1 MRFCTSSF
9 FLSVLLG
16 QQQDPDH
23 TMFTATSI
31 TQPFVQTGC
40 PVKLL
45 IHCSSCVR
53 LMPICCHQ
61 DIHTWPGHCKEP
73 DYAAS
78 SLHQPTSA
86 SLTELQSRHIV
97 GLLVKTPFFSRK
109 KISRQQCPWES
120 CCSPSAPMSHRS
132 PTWWARQCHIAWL
145 LPHCQPDRHTVSR
158 LMPPPPSRCS
168 FLGGCSSSK
177 PHKLAP
183 GQHHGLSEITAS
195 AGQK

>member
-16 QQQDPDH
+16 QRQDPDH

-31 TQPFVQTGC
+31 TQPFVQPGC

-45 IHCSSCVR
+45 IHWSSCVR

-86 SLTELQSRHIV
+86 FLTELQSHHIV
-97 GLLVKTPFFSRK
+97 GLLVKTPVLLGK
-109 KISRQQCPWES
+109 KYPGNNVLESPAAAPLPPHPTVALPDGLGSATLPGSCP
-120 CCSPSAPMSHRS
+120 
-132 PTWWARQCHIAWL
+132 
-145 LPHCQPDRHTVSR
+145 TVSLIGTR
-158 LMPPPPSRCS
+158 
-168 FLGGCSSSK
+168 
-177 PHKLAP
+177 
-183 GQHHGLSEITAS
+183 
-195 AGQK
+195 